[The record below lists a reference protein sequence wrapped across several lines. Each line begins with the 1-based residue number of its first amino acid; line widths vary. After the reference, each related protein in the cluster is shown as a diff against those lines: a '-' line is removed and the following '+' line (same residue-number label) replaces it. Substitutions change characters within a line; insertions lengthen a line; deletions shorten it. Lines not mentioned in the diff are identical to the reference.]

1 MSMTVQIAMKGITDL
16 EILLTALHEMG
27 IKTLLPKAGP
37 QNRTN
42 DVLAYAD
49 IQAKRVKFVRRRGG
63 EINMVGDSDWRI
75 FRDDGFQHQLRQQY
89 SLEAVKKRWSS
100 CATAWHRSKHS
111 KTAPS
116 NWWPGPGGN
125 PMDRKEIHFIIDREG
140 NIQSTIQGVKGTA
153 CNSLAAEFK
162 DLGQVVEQQPTNEF
176 YETGNR
182 SKLSLDLIHKG

>member
-49 IQAKRVKFVRRRGG
+49 IQAKRVKFVRRRSG

-89 SLEAVKKRWSS
+89 SLEAVKKKVVELRY
-100 CATAWHRSKHS
+100 
-111 KTAPS
+111 
-116 NWWPGPGGN
+116 
-125 PMDRKEIHFIIDREG
+125 
-140 NIQSTIQGVKGTA
+140 
-153 CNSLAAEFK
+153 SLASI
-162 DLGQVVEQQPTNEF
+162 
-176 YETGNR
+176 ETLENGAI
-182 SKLSLDLIHKG
+182 KLVARAWR